1 MSNIQKFFVTGA
13 LLTLSA
19 CSSVEM
25 PSMPM
30 LNSSDSVAVVQRPK
44 VNPNAPVMKYA
55 ATIRMKGY
63 VDERKMGNPRKLGVG
78 AENVSGLSGGKDI
91 LVDRD
96 VSSIVATAMRNNLD
110 EVGFQVNDDQDP
122 NSVYE
127 LSGVV
132 KQLTLNV
139 KARDEISLAIE
150 TSLREVSTGK
160 LIWSGVVVEKNDRFA
175 GVSGNNRDDIAAYL
189 KKELGIVTGKTVE
202 ALSSSLMAAR
212 PDLFNLTPG
221 SKPVAGVT
229 VLVAPG
235 LPAAPAAGAPVAPQ
249 YQAPASAQP
258 VPAPAFV
265 PHATATTGLLL
276 VNTNPSRAK
285 VYADGV
291 YMGISPL
298 RVEMEPGIHAI
309 SVKLEGYRMA
319 TEKVSVRRGDNT
331 EMELTLER

>member
-1 MSNIQKFFVTGA
+1 MSNIQKLFVTGT

-30 LNSSDSVAVVQRPK
+30 LSSSNAVTVVQRPK
-44 VNPNAPVMKYA
+44 VNPNAPVMKYS

-63 VDERKMGNPRKLGVG
+63 VDERKMGNPRKLGTG

-132 KQLTLNV
+132 KELTLNV

-175 GVSGNNRDDIAAYL
+175 GVSGNSRDDVAAYL
-189 KKELGIVTGKTVE
+189 KKELGIVTNKTVE

-235 LPAAPAAGAPVAPQ
+235 LSAPAAAAPVSAPQ
-249 YQAPASAQP
+249 YAPASAQP
-258 VPAPAFV
+258 IPAPAFM

-276 VNTNPSRAK
+276 VNTNPTRAK

-298 RVEMEPGIHAI
+298 RVEMEPGVHAI

-331 EMELTLER
+331 EMELSLER